1 MVKITVSA
9 SGIGSALL
17 TKIPAASRQVQQAV
31 ISSCEPFV
39 PYRTGELCRSAVS
52 SGSGADGAV
61 VYTAPHASLCYYAER
76 PFSRKHHPQ
85 ACAHWFEAA
94 KAADLAKW
102 LQAAASAPS
111 DTRGTASRTIQSRK
125 QPLGGKNRG

>member
-17 TKIPAASRQVQQAV
+17 AKIPAASQQVQQAV
-31 ISSCEPFV
+31 IVSCEPFV
-39 PYRTGELCRSAVS
+39 PYRTGELCRSAAA
-52 SGSGADGAV
+52 SGSGADGKV
-61 VYTAPHASLCYYAER
+61 VYTAPHAALCYYAAR
-76 PFSRKHHPQ
+76 PFSRKLHPQ

-102 LQAAASAPS
+102 VQTAASALS
-111 DTRGTASRTIQSRK
+111 DSSGIPGQMPPAGQ
-125 QPLGGKNRG
+125 QNRR

>member
-9 SGIGSALL
+9 SGIGNALL
-17 TKIPAASRQVQQAV
+17 AKIPAASRQVQQAV
-31 ISSCEPFV
+31 IASCEPFV

-52 SGSGADGAV
+52 AGSGTEGMV

-76 PFSRKHHPQ
+76 PFSGKHHPQ

-102 LQAAASAPS
+102 VQTAASALS
-111 DTRGTASRTIQSRK
+111 DSRSAQGQKT
-125 QPLGGKNRG
+125 PFGGQNRG

>member
-9 SGIGSALL
+9 SGIGNALL
-17 TKIPAASRQVQQAV
+17 AKIPAASRQVQQAV
-31 ISSCEPFV
+31 IASCEPFV
-39 PYRTGELCRSAVS
+39 PYRTGELCRSAAA
-52 SGSGADGAV
+52 SGSGTEGTV

-94 KAADLAKW
+94 KAADLPKW
-102 LQAAASAPS
+102 VQTAASALS
-111 DTRGTASRTIQSRK
+111 GSRPAQEQK
-125 QPLGGKNRG
+125 KPLGERNRG

>member
-39 PYRTGELCRSAVS
+39 PYRTG
-52 SGSGADGAV
+52 
-61 VYTAPHASLCYYAER
+61 
-76 PFSRKHHPQ
+76 
-85 ACAHWFEAA
+85 
-94 KAADLAKW
+94 
-102 LQAAASAPS
+102 
-111 DTRGTASRTIQSRK
+111 
-125 QPLGGKNRG
+125 